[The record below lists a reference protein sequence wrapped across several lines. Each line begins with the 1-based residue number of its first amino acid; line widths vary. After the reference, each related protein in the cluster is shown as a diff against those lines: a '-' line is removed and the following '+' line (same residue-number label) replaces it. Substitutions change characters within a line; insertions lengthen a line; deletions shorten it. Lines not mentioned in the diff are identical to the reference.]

1 MPPPLPE
8 PQYSVRRRVLPSHL
22 TALHS
27 TQGTHL
33 LLEAL
38 TNNSAAAYIPL
49 TEHFCNQ
56 SDPAFCGITTLLMV
70 LNAFA
75 VDPMVRW
82 KGGWRYFGDETVLL
96 SQCCLSAELVR
107 RVGVTMEQL
116 QQLAVCHGLRVQMER
131 PITHNNEQLFR
142 THVKECLQ
150 PTEHPSAML
159 VVSYARSA
167 LGQTGEGHF
176 SPLAAYHEASDQVL
190 LLDVA
195 RFKYPPY
202 WVPVSEL
209 YQAMTWI
216 DKVTAQSRGWY
227 VMRPPLLSSSY
238 KGVPIVSEE
247 RRPAS
252 LVPLAGQS
260 VSRCP
265 LHPVKIDF
273 CQAVRPRN
281 VRRTKS

>member
-1 MPPPLPE
+1 M
-8 PQYSVRRRVLPSHL
+8 
-22 TALHS
+22 
-27 TQGTHL
+27 

-38 TNNSAAAYIPL
+38 TQNSAAAYIPL

-96 SQCCLSAELVR
+96 SQCCLSAEYIR

-131 PITHNNEQLFR
+131 PHNNENEFR
-142 THVKECLQ
+142 THVREYLQ
-150 PTEHPSAML
+150 QTENPSGMV

-202 WVPVSEL
+202 WVPVAEL
-209 YQAMTWI
+209 YQAMTFI
-216 DKVTAQSRGWY
+216 DPVTAQPRGWY
-227 VMRPPLLSSSY
+227 VLRPPLISHSY

-252 LVPLAGQS
+252 WVPVAGQS
-260 VSRCP
+260 VSLCP

-273 CQAVRPRN
+273 CQAIRPRN
-281 VRRTKS
+281 ARRPQVLVKEC

>member
-1 MPPPLPE
+1 
-8 PQYSVRRRVLPSHL
+8 L
-22 TALHS
+22 TK
-27 TQGTHL
+27 
-33 LLEAL
+33 
-38 TNNSAAAYIPL
+38 NSAAAYIPL

-56 SDPAFCGITTLLMV
+56 SDPAFCGITTLQII
-70 LNAFA
+70 LNALA

-96 SQCCLSAELVR
+96 SQCCLSVEMVR
-107 RVGVTMEQL
+107 RMGVTMEQL

-131 PITHNNEQLFR
+131 PYQNEELFR
-142 THVKECLQ
+142 THVRDCLQ
-150 PTEHPSAML
+150 QTDPSAML

-202 WVPVSEL
+202 WVSVSEL
-209 YQAMTWI
+209 YQAMTFV
-216 DKVTAQSRGWY
+216 DQVTAQPRGWY

-238 KGVPIVSEE
+238 KGVPITSEE

-260 VSRCP
+260 VSPCP

-273 CQAVRPRN
+273 CQAVRPR
-281 VRRTKS
+281 RRPNS